1 MFSISLANPFEVL
14 LGVVFVIIAVL
25 VFFGTFGVGVA
36 YVFSNI
42 KERWHEYTSKKK
54 LKVVSNT
61 TIFIVVL
68 AVLIALSATKLR

>member
-1 MFSISLANPFEVL
+1 MILAACFIVL
-14 LGVVFVIIAVL
+14 AVL
-25 VFFGTFGVGVA
+25 MLFGTFYFGGA

>member
-1 MFSISLANPFEVL
+1 MFSISLANPLEVL

-42 KERWHEYTSKKK
+42 KERWHEYTRKKK
-54 LKVVSNT
+54 LQVVSNT
-61 TIFIVVL
+61 TIFVVVL
-68 AVLIALSATKLR
+68 SVLIALSATKLR